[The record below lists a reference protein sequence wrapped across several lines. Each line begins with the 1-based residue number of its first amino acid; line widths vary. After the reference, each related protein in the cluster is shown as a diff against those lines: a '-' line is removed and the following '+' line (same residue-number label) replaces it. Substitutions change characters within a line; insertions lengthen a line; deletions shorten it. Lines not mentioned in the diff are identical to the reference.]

1 MIDVEN
7 TIFDKVATA
16 LRNEFTGIFVAGETV
31 AIPSSFPAVTL
42 VEMDNSTYTRSLD
55 SSGEEN
61 HAILMYQADVYSNLS
76 AGKKTQCRAIIAV
89 IDTEMQKL
97 GFVRIGS
104 SPMAIPN
111 ADATKN
117 RMVARYR
124 ATISKDKT
132 IKLKELLPHPW
143 DENL

>member
-1 MIDVEN
+1 MTGEAIIIIDVEN

-16 LRNEFTGIFVAGETV
+16 LRDEFTGIFVAGETI

-42 VEMDNSTYTRSLD
+42 VEMDNSTYMRSLD

-61 HAILMYQADVYSNLS
+61 HAVLMYQADVYSNLS
-76 AGKKTQCRAIIAV
+76 AGKKTQCRSIIST

-111 ADATKN
+111 ADAN
-117 RMVARYR
+117 IYRMVARYR
-124 ATISKDKT
+124 ATISKDK
-132 IKLKELLPHPW
+132 IIYRR
-143 DENL
+143 